1 MIGAQTMS
9 GELLYG
15 IMVSLLTVAMH
26 ALASVFLV
34 RAMLALSRRVRVRHP
49 MRSLLLG
56 MMLTGAIL
64 TFAHL
69 LEVAVWASAYVLVGG
84 VTNDLD
90 SYYLAFVNFT
100 TLGYGDLLP
109 THRWRLLGPI
119 TAANGMLLF
128 GWSTALMF
136 AIMARL
142 SDTLGIHA
150 VGEKRK

>member
-1 MIGAQTMS
+1 MS

-15 IMVSLLTVAMH
+15 ILVSLVTVVLH
-26 ALASVFLV
+26 SVASVFLV
-34 RAMLALSRRVRVRHP
+34 RVMLAVSRKVRVRHP

-69 LEVAVWASAYVLVGG
+69 LEVAIWATAYVVVGG
-84 VTNDLD
+84 VAHDND

-128 GWSTALMF
+128 GWSTALIF
-136 AIMARL
+136 ATLTRL
-142 SDTLGIHA
+142 SDTLGIHNL
-150 VGEKRK
+150 GEKRK